1 MTTEQTITADEAD
14 LPVIDFQGPDYLAD
28 PAGVLRAARARSWL
42 ARSGQGFQVL
52 SHAVIRQMVADPD
65 IDSAG
70 PDYYRRMGG
79 SELLVEYA
87 TNGMLP
93 LIQGLRHD
101 RIRRVLQRGF
111 SGKRIVDMRPV
122 MQRVAGHLI
131 ARFADRSHFDLV
143 ADFSHHYPLE
153 VLCALIGVPEKDIP
167 QFSRWTVDLALM
179 SRVPI
184 GPHLADI
191 DAALKN
197 LYTYFREL
205 VAERRLQPTDD
216 FVTTLIEAQAAG
228 DELTEPELFGSLV
241 NLLFAGHD
249 TTRYQFIWVI
259 QQLMTH
265 RDQWERVVA
274 DPALA
279 GGAVEETL
287 RLQPSLQGFIRQVS
301 KDVIYRGIRLPAGA
315 FLSLNALAANR
326 DPEVFADPDRFDIT
340 RSNAQQQLTF
350 GRGAHLCLGNA
361 LARSEMTEALKIFA
375 RRFPNLS
382 LAGEPTYPE
391 GYSGMRGA
399 EHLPLATNT

>member
-1 MTTEQTITADEAD
+1 MTSEQIISLDEAD
-14 LPVIDFQGPDYLAD
+14 LPAIDFQGTEYLTD
-28 PAGVLRAARARSWL
+28 PSGVLRAARERSWL

-52 SHAVIRQMVADPD
+52 SHAVIKQMVADPD

-79 SELLVEYA
+79 SDLLVEYA

-101 RIRRVLQRGF
+101 RIRKVLQRGF
-111 SGKRIVDMRPV
+111 SGRRIVDMRPV
-122 MQRVAGHLI
+122 MWRVAGHLV
-131 ARFADRSHFDLV
+131 DRLAGRPSFDLV

-167 QFSRWTVDLALM
+167 KFSLWTLDLALM

-184 GPHLADI
+184 GPHLAAI
-191 DAALKN
+191 DAALKS
-197 LYTYFREL
+197 LYAYFRVL
-205 VAERRLQPTDD
+205 VAERRVKPTDD
-216 FVTTLIEAQAAG
+216 FVTALIEAEAAG
-228 DELTEPELFGSLV
+228 EELTEPELFGSLV

-249 TTRYQFIWVI
+249 TTRYQFVWVI

-265 RDQWERVVA
+265 RDQWDRLVA
-274 DPALA
+274 NPSLA
-279 GGAVEETL
+279 AGAVEETL

-301 KDVIYRGIRLPAGA
+301 RDVVYRGIRLPAGT

-326 DPEVFADPDRFDIT
+326 DPDVFDDPDRFDIT
-340 RSNAQQQLTF
+340 RPNAQQQLTF

-361 LARSEMTEALKIFA
+361 LARSEMTEALQIFA
-375 RRFPNLS
+375 TRFPNLT

-399 EHLPLATNT
+399 EHLPLAANA